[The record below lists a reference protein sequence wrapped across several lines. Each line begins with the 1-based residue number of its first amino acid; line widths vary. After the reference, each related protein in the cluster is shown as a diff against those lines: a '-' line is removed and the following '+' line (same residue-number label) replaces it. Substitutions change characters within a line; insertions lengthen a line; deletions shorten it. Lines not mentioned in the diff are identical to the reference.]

1 MSSDTFNS
9 SNVSCE
15 GLFDSKQLQIL
26 GITQAVASLV
36 SICSCVFILFIMLIF
51 KKYLYRTQRLII
63 YLTVSVM
70 LVCTSFVVRGFGYSL
85 INNTAFCAGVAFVGQ
100 YSGGCILGSVTC
112 IIINIFV
119 LAVLKKENWNLEPL
133 YVLGIFVIP
142 ATIDWLPFISNAYG
156 PTREWCWIRNLNFDT
171 CDIFVYG
178 LVLQYVLWFVPS
190 ISVCVIG
197 GIVYIVS
204 LVSIERRKRAYKALV
219 DPGALHL
226 QTAAI
231 NEIRQYRWYP
241 LLYLI
246 VNLIVFSVRIASEA
260 DSGVDTFPLWVLSGI
275 IQGLQG
281 GFIAVLFSIDK
292 DTRKRLTW
300 ANIKNS
306 IKYNVLR
313 VEDTVEYPAQDIED
327 SQSLTDSYRK
337 VTESLKLGD

>member
-1 MSSDTFNS
+1 MMSNDTFNS

-36 SICSCVFILFIMLIF
+36 SLCSCVFILFIMLIF
-51 KKYLYRTQRLII
+51 KKYLYRTQRLLI
-63 YLTVSVM
+63 YLTISIM
-70 LVCTSFVVRGFGYSL
+70 LVCTSFVIRGFGYSL
-85 INNTAFCAGVAFVGQ
+85 INNTAFCAGVGFAGQ
-100 YSGGCILGSVTC
+100 YSGGCVLGSMTC
-112 IIINIFV
+112 IIIHLFV

-133 YVLGIFVIP
+133 YVLGIFVVP

-197 GIVYIVS
+197 GIVYIIS
-204 LVSIERRKRAYKALV
+204 LVSLKRQKNAYKALV
-219 DPGALHL
+219 DPGAIHL

-231 NEIRQYRWYP
+231 DEIRQYRWYP

-246 VNLIVFSVRIASEA
+246 INLIVFSVRIASEA
-260 DSGVDTFPLWVLSGI
+260 DSGVDMFPLWILSGI

-281 GFIAVLFSIDK
+281 GFIAVMFSIDK

-300 ANIKNS
+300 ANIKS
-306 IKYNVLR
+306 SFKYNVLR
-313 VEDTVEYPAQDIED
+313 VEDTVEYPAQNINVGG
-327 SQSLTDSYRK
+327 SHSLTDSYRK
-337 VTESLKLGD
+337 LLKI

>member
-85 INNTAFCAGVAFVGQ
+85 INNTAFCAGVGFVGQ

-281 GFIAVLFSIDK
+281 GFIAVLFSLDK